1 MFSKTTQPTLINS
14 AHVLSNNSPY
24 NVKSAQC
31 QDSENS
37 LSFER
42 YGLFY

>member
-1 MFSKTTQPTLINS
+1 MFSKTTQPILINLTR
-14 AHVLSNNSPY
+14 VLSNNSPY
-24 NVKSAQC
+24 DAKSAQR